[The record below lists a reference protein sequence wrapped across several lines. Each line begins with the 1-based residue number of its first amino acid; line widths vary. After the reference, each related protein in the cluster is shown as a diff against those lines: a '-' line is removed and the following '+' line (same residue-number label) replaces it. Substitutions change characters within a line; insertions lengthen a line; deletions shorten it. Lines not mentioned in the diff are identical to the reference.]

1 MTVSSEVNRA
11 GPYLGNGSTTV
22 FGFGFNIVS
31 DGHLR
36 VILTTEAGVENELA
50 FPGAYSVQ
58 GVGQAGGGSITLIP
72 APAIGQSVTIL
83 RAVPFVQ
90 EVDLENQG
98 AYYAETV
105 EAALDLGV
113 MRDQQLAE
121 EISRAVKLPPG
132 MSSDEDLS
140 PGLFSGILR
149 LADSA
154 DSIDTVAGSAGN
166 VDIVAENIDAVNQV
180 AANLPSLSAEVVASL
195 LFSDMAQLLSSTRS
209 APVGSTLGARREGYA
224 FDVVASGGD
233 YITAGGVRLRRVRQD
248 ALALQSEEAAAAGPA
263 SAKADT
269 LRARWQNTA
278 PLIWSKVDRVKPE
291 WGGARANGTEWA
303 ATRAA
308 LQAAADFSAREGKV
322 LLLDGNYGI
331 RSTFTLPNNLRIEAR
346 SDSYITP
353 RFNAGVGNAAVIV
366 GQGVTADR
374 LAVNI
379 LDVAYTGQAIRV
391 NGGAEIGSI
400 SCFASASIST
410 GDAALIVTGAHS
422 RIGQIVIENFF
433 TGWIVTEAEDV
444 TIDGDSLKGV
454 RAGARFEFC
463 KNVHLRGGRVEM
475 LTRTV
480 RTLGDLGFMGVGL
493 RGCSVSDRTVYDCG
507 EHSFRLGGGGTYDEL
522 VAAGMSSAAAIEKC
536 RNEGFALRDC
546 RAVRPLGCGFKSQPN
561 EVVRNTDISISGLI
575 TEDVDNG
582 LGGDANSSAIRLTNT
597 DHVSIVGF
605 QNRTKAQA
613 YSGTRGLSVEGCDH
627 VHAEGMLGT
636 PSQTGLFVTTSIPE
650 GGSRGITDMRYRVR
664 VTGSQGEGIRVNVVD
679 NANQIR
685 RMTIDME
692 VINSTGAGLVFNARP
707 DGTSPT
713 TASSM
718 VHLKGYLVG
727 NAPNLSAA
735 SIYSSVAR
743 FRDDTVKI

>member
-1 MTVSSEVNRA
+1 MPTYRELVELQLRDFE
-11 GPYLGNGSTTV
+11 GYTGD
-22 FGFGFNIVS
+22 GFGNVGDLPVGDRSTARKPI
-31 DGHLR
+31 DKRELR
-36 VILTTEAGVENELA
+36 EILLSGETAVDEAVGAAASATAAAALA
-50 FPGAYSVQ
+50 SSAMLDVQ
-58 GVGQAGGGSITLIP
+58 GATL
-72 APAIGQSVTIL
+72 
-83 RAVPFVQ
+83 
-90 EVDLENQG
+90 
-98 AYYAETV
+98 Y
-105 EAALDLGV
+105 
-113 MRDQQLAE
+113 
-121 EISRAVKLPPG
+121 
-132 MSSDEDLS
+132 
-140 PGLFSGILR
+140 
-149 LADSA
+149 
-154 DSIDTVAGSAGN
+154 
-166 VDIVAENIDAVNQV
+166 
-180 AANLPSLSAEVVASL
+180 AANLSSL
-195 LFSDMAQLLSSTRS
+195 LANTDTLA
-209 APVGSTLGARREGYA
+209 VGSVFATRLEGYS
-224 FDVVASGGD
+224 FQVVASGGD
-233 YITAGGVRLRRVRQD
+233 YTTAGGARLLRIRQD
-248 ALALQSEEAAAAGPA
+248 ELALQTEEAATAGPA
-263 SAKADT
+263 SAKADA
-269 LRARWQNTA
+269 LRARWQSAA
-278 PLIWSKVDRVKPE
+278 PLIWSKVERVKPE

-303 ATRAA
+303 ATRTA

-322 LLLDGNYGI
+322 LLLDGAYGI
-331 RSTFTLPNNLRIEAR
+331 GSALTLPDHLRMEAR

-353 RFNAGVGNAAVIV
+353 QFNAGAGNAAVIV
-366 GQGVTADR
+366 GGGVTADR

-400 SCFASASIST
+400 SCFANAAIST
-410 GDAALIVTGAHS
+410 SDAALIVTGAHS

-433 TGWIVTEAEDV
+433 TGWIVTEAEDI
-444 TIDGDSLKGV
+444 TIDGDNLKGV

-480 RTLGDLGFMGVGL
+480 RTLGDLGFMGVGM
-493 RGCSVSDRTVYDCG
+493 RDCSVSDRTVYDCG
-507 EHSFRLGGGGTYDEL
+507 EHAFRLGGGGTYDDL
-522 VAAGMSSAAAIEKC
+522 VAAGMPTAEAQEKS

-561 EVVRNTDISISGLI
+561 AVVRNTDVRVSGFIS
-575 TEDVDNG
+575 EDVDNG

-636 PSQTGLFVTTSIPE
+636 PRQTGLFVTTSIPE

-692 VINSTGAGLVFNARP
+692 VINSTGSGLVFSARP
-707 DGTSPT
+707 DGSTPST
-713 TASSM
+713 TSSM
-718 VHLKGYLVG
+718 IHLKGYLVG
-727 NAPNLSAA
+727 NSPNTNFGA
-735 SIYSSVAR
+735 IYSGVGR